1 MPELKNHV
9 QDKEDRTMT
18 EGTRCTGMSMTAFF
32 AGLVAGIGTGLLLA
46 PQSGART
53 RRQLHGL
60 AKDLQEESNYMLGDA
75 KTSLGKV
82 FGQGKESC
90 GVNDREMAT

>member
-1 MPELKNHV
+1 
-9 QDKEDRTMT
+9 
-18 EGTRCTGMSMTAFF
+18 MSTTAFF

-53 RRQLHGL
+53 RRQLHSL
-60 AKDLQEESNYMLGDA
+60 AKDLQEESNYMLDDA

-82 FGQGKESC
+82 FGQGKESF
-90 GVNDREMAT
+90 GVNDREIAT

>member
-1 MPELKNHV
+1 
-9 QDKEDRTMT
+9 MT
-18 EGTRCTGMSMTAFF
+18 EGTRCTGMSTTAFF
-32 AGLVAGIGTGLLLA
+32 ADLVAGIGTGLLLA

-53 RRQLHGL
+53 RRQFHCL

-82 FGQGKESC
+82 FGQGKESR
-90 GVNDREMAT
+90 GVNDREIAT

>member
-1 MPELKNHV
+1 MA
-9 QDKEDRTMT
+9 
-18 EGTRCTGMSMTAFF
+18 EGTRSTGVSMTAFL

-75 KTSLGKV
+75 KASLGKA

-90 GVNDREMAT
+90 GVNDREIAT